1 MQLSKI
7 KLRAFLWFLTSFS
20 IAMAYPL
27 QVKVMG
33 TWPTMIPYLF
43 IILSLLIVK
52 VRLPKKIN
60 LFTWNGMDLLVYL
73 FISLVLFHA
82 FWQVIFG
89 LLSFNDAA
97 RSIFIFIFPTIL
109 YIYFSRY
116 SIELEIKA
124 VLLAIIISGII
135 SGVFFTYDSINKL
148 AFGKISQYS
157 MQAETYEQMRANILD
172 ETTSGRA
179 QLNYRSQGLLKT
191 HTVSSIWI
199 IFAILAVLAF
209 IRNRKNKLRLIAI
222 FLFGSMLIIGLNFTS
237 IIGFILLIF
246 IVEFQLLSILYGK
259 LYKSVF
265 KGVNYMFIF
274 GIIFFILSIIFIN
287 SDMRSFMIELIQF
300 QLEILTIGNET
311 FGKSYLEVI
320 LNYFEDYKNQVL
332 RFPPILLIGDG
343 FTNNFGNI
351 KGGDFG
357 FMETLSRLGIPFCF
371 ISVYFMCKKIVTIFN
386 KSFQLRKKDKF
397 NNKVL
402 ITAAGFIFMILFTE
416 LHYTT
421 WTDKSVLPLFFF
433 ALGIIRRYYNNFYDN
448 HVLSKAS
455 IATLSR
461 RYY

>member
-1 MQLSKI
+1 M
-7 KLRAFLWFLTSFS
+7 
-20 IAMAYPL
+20 
-27 QVKVMG
+27 
-33 TWPTMIPYLF
+33 
-43 IILSLLIVK
+43 
-52 VRLPKKIN
+52 
-60 LFTWNGMDLLVYL
+60 
-73 FISLVLFHA
+73 
-82 FWQVIFG
+82 
-89 LLSFNDAA
+89 
-97 RSIFIFIFPTIL
+97 
-109 YIYFSRY
+109 
-116 SIELEIKA
+116 EIKA

-287 SDMRSFMIELIQF
+287 SNMRSFMIELIQF

-332 RFPPILLIGDG
+332 RFPPIFDPSPI
-343 FTNNFGNI
+343 FT
-351 KGGDFG
+351 
-357 FMETLSRLGIPFCF
+357 
-371 ISVYFMCKKIVTIFN
+371 
-386 KSFQLRKKDKF
+386 
-397 NNKVL
+397 
-402 ITAAGFIFMILFTE
+402 
-416 LHYTT
+416 
-421 WTDKSVLPLFFF
+421 
-433 ALGIIRRYYNNFYDN
+433 
-448 HVLSKAS
+448 
-455 IATLSR
+455 
-461 RYY
+461 